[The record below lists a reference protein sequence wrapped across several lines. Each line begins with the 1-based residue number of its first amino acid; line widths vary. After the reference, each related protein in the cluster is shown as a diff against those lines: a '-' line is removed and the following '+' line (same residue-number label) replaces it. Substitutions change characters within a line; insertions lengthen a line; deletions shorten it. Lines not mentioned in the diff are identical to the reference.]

1 MSRGKQPRAALSS
14 RSYSRAKAWRVD
26 CDYVGQLSETE
37 KDWMAAFLDRYYG
50 ADFRGASPAEWTDDA
65 RKERYRANNAANR
78 DLMTCAV
85 PAEEQPDDPVLEL
98 EDAYDLP
105 DDTTYTTTPDY
116 KAALA
121 AYRDDPSP
129 ANRVRLSRTQRSR

>member
-1 MSRGKQPRAALSS
+1 MSRGKQPRAALSP
-14 RSYSRAKAWRVD
+14 RSYPRSKAWRVD
-26 CDYVGQLSETE
+26 CDYVKALHPAD
-37 KDWMAAFLDRYYG
+37 KDWLAAFLDRYYG
-50 ADFRGASPAEWTDDA
+50 ADFRGASPAEWSDED

-98 EDAYDLP
+98 EDAFDLP

-129 ANRVRLSRTQRSR
+129 ANRVRLSRARRPR

>member
-1 MSRGKQPRAALSS
+1 MKQPRAALSS
-14 RSYSRAKAWRVD
+14 RSYGRAKAWRVD
-26 CDYVGQLSETE
+26 CDYIRQLNEAE

-50 ADFRGASPAEWTDDA
+50 ADFRGASPFIPWSDEE
-65 RKERYRANNAANR
+65 RRERYRANNCANR

-85 PAEEQPDDPVLEL
+85 PVEEQPDDPVLEL
-98 EDAYDLP
+98 EDAFDLP

-116 KAALA
+116 KTALA

-129 ANRVRLSRTQRSR
+129 ANRVRLSLTRRSR